1 MDPIRAMAKTF
12 LGAWC
17 SRDFDRL
24 EACLDPDVRFRALVG
39 SGPFESTGAHA
50 VVDTLGKLFAS
61 LPFEVRRADVEKG
74 GDGLRFS
81 FLFLVRP
88 DRDESGDVHVVEQL
102 VFAAVG
108 GDRIVSLELFGSVYS
123 IPSIDVPPTRR
134 PALLAS

>member
-1 MDPIRAMAKTF
+1 MEPIRTMAKTF

-17 SRDFDRL
+17 ARDFDRL
-24 EACLDPDVRFRALVG
+24 EACLDPDVRFHALVG
-39 SGPFESTGAHA
+39 AGPFESTGARA
-50 VVDTLGKLFAS
+50 LVDTLGKLFAA
-61 LPFEVRRADVEKG
+61 LPFEVRRADVEKA

-102 VFAAVG
+102 VFAG
-108 GDRIVSLELFGSVYS
+108 LRGDRIVSFELFGSVYS
-123 IPSIDVPPTRR
+123 IPSIDVPQTRR